1 MTCNCKNVGTI
12 DRAFRA
18 LIGIAALVLAFTVLN
33 ASTGAIGGIIAAV
46 AGVIM
51 LLTSAM
57 GMCPLYIPLKI
68 STNKAS
74 CQLK

>member
-18 LIGIAALVLAFTVLN
+18 LIGIAALVLAFTVLH

-51 LLTSAM
+51 LLRALS
-57 GMCPLYIPLKI
+57 
-68 STNKAS
+68 
-74 CQLK
+74 